1 MDLKQQVNDIEWSP
15 HTSSVFA
22 MVAEDGRLE
31 IWDLKNNLEP
41 RKTWWDKND
50 GVEDRTPKT
59 VVRWSHDNPVIAT
72 GNTKG
77 IVDVYWVAGL
87 DHVQVS
93 ESDQIERLL
102 NSIVKD
108 EFGEG

>member
-41 RKTWWDKND
+41 
-50 GVEDRTPKT
+50 
-59 VVRWSHDNPVIAT
+59 
-72 GNTKG
+72 
-77 IVDVYWVAGL
+77 
-87 DHVQVS
+87 
-93 ESDQIERLL
+93 
-102 NSIVKD
+102 
-108 EFGEG
+108 